1 MLIWLIPAIIV
12 VVSTV
17 VVLFVMLRHIKEV
30 AAIDVESDPAR
41 RTKGQK
47 KQLFTKRIER
57 LSSGRAKVVGRVV
70 GKAARGGKGIVK
82 KVYLQ
87 AQALDR
93 HYKRLQKEQVSGQAG
108 SHENRRQL
116 REEAEA
122 LMAKEA
128 FTGAEARLI
137 ELLSLDQKNPE
148 VYELLGIVYFKTRQW
163 DQARETFEYARKLA
177 PEDASILVYL
187 GELALRDGA
196 VKDAMHLFKA
206 AVDVRPTN
214 PKYLDFLIESSILA
228 ADAKMAR
235 EGLWL
240 LGEANPDNN
249 KIEEFRARI
258 ERL

>member
-1 MLIWLIPAIIV
+1 MLIWIIPLAILT
-12 VVSTV
+12 VSAL
-17 VVLFVMLRHIKEV
+17 VVLFVMARHMKEV
-30 AAIDVESDPAR
+30 SAVDVDSDPVR
-41 RTKGQK
+41 KTKGQK
-47 KQLFTKRIER
+47 KDLFTKRLER
-57 LSSGRAKVVGRVV
+57 IGSGRAKVVGRVL

-82 KVYLQ
+82 RVYGR

-93 HYKRLQKEQVSGQAG
+93 HYKRLQKEQTSGQAG
-108 SHENRRQL
+108 THENRRQL

-128 FTGAEARLI
+128 YTGAEARLI
-137 ELLSLDQKNPE
+137 ELLSLDQKNPD

-187 GELALRDGA
+187 GELSLRDGA
-196 VKDAMHLFKA
+196 VKDAMNLFKA

-228 ADAKMAR
+228 HDAKMAR
-235 EGLWL
+235 EGIWL
-240 LGEANPDNN
+240 LEEANPDNK